1 MLSLFAIN
9 HSFFLFLSFFFFSI
23 IIISSILVIYTEN
36 TVYSVLYLVL
46 VFFNAGMLFLL
57 FNAEFLAFIV
67 LIIYVG
73 AIAVLF
79 LFVVMMLNVKL
90 LEVQSR
96 FYQYLPLASFLG
108 VVLFIELFI
117 TTRSFLFPTTIPFN
131 SLPVFVNWVD
141 LLVTPSNV
149 QLIGYIIFTFKY
161 TTLLLS
167 SLILLIA
174 MLGSIV
180 LTIDNKANV
189 RRQDIRDQLN
199 VPYTYGNLMR
209 GFLKNKNERL
219 NEKD

>member
-23 IIISSILVIYTEN
+23 MIISSVLVIYTEN

-46 VFFNAGMLFLL
+46 VFFNAGMLLLL
-57 FNAEFLAFIV
+57 FDAEFLAFIV

-108 VVLFIELFI
+108 IVLFIELFV

-131 SLPVFVNWVD
+131 SLPVFVNWID
-141 LLVTPSNV
+141 LITTPSNV

-161 TTLLLS
+161 TALLLS
-167 SLILLIA
+167 GFILLIA

-180 LTIDNKANV
+180 LTIDNKSNV

-199 VPYTYGNLMR
+199 IPYTYGNLMR
-209 GFLKNKNERL
+209 GFLKNENRR
-219 NEKD
+219 